1 LNCTQKVGRYFG
13 GFVRYSEKTRLAA
26 TKDYCSGYDGLRR
39 VAERHQVEVSS
50 LRKWVVAYQAHGID
64 GLRTKQGCVRYS
76 ADFKQAVVKRMRQE
90 GLSYR
95 QVAGLSNVRNF
106 NIIEVWERQ
115 YDDGS
120 LAELTARPATSIIKM
135 PKTPIQKNK
144 PPVDGDSSREDLL
157 AEVNHLRMENAYLK
171 KLEAL
176 VQANTKAAQQKKRK
190 S

>member
-1 LNCTQKVGRYFG
+1 MSK
-13 GFVRYSEKTRLAA
+13 
-26 TKDYCSGYDGLRR
+26 GLRP
-39 VAERHQVEVSS
+39 
-50 LRKWVVAYQAHGID
+50 
-64 GLRTKQGCVRYS
+64 KQGCVPYS
-76 ADFKQAVVKRMRQE
+76 ADFKQAVVKRMHKE

-95 QVAGLSNVRNF
+95 QVAALSNVRNF
-106 NIIEVWERQ
+106 NIIGVWERQ

-120 LAELTARPATSIIKM
+120 LAGLTARPATSIIKM

-144 PPVDGDSSREDLL
+144 PPVDADSSREDLL

-171 KLEAL
+171 KVDAL

>member
-1 LNCTQKVGRYFG
+1 M
-13 GFVRYSEKTRLAA
+13 
-26 TKDYCSGYDGLRR
+26 
-39 VAERHQVEVSS
+39 
-50 LRKWVVAYQAHGID
+50 AYQAHGIEV
-64 GLRTKQGCVRYS
+64 LRTKQGCVRYS
-76 ADFKQAVVKRMRQE
+76 AKFKHAVVEQMRKE

-106 NIIEVWERQ
+106 NIIGVWEQQ

-120 LAELTARPATSIIKM
+120 LPGLITRRETSIIKM

-144 PPVDGDSSREDLL
+144 PPVDANSSREDLL

-171 KLEAL
+171 KLDAL